1 VFDTE
6 CKKGYIY
13 AVVFETKWGMQ
24 CRSWFR
30 HCATSQKVAGAIP
43 DYVIGIFHC
52 YNPSGRTMVLGSTK
66 LLAEGDR
73 CLGLTLPFSF
83 VIYLDVGE
91 PQPPGTLWAC
101 NGTIRGLLYL
111 PFQIKYTVCLLKIL
125 SLLYE
130 YFEILCELC

>member
-1 VFDTE
+1 MFDTE

-13 AVVFETKWGMQ
+13 AVVFQTKWGMQ
-24 CRSWFR
+24 WRIWFR
-30 HCATSQKVAGAIP
+30 HCATSRKVAGAIP
-43 DYVIGIFHC
+43 DYVFGIFHW
-52 YNPSGRTMVLGSTK
+52 YNQSGRAMTLASAQ
-66 LLAEGDR
+66 LLTEGGR

-83 VIYLDVGE
+83 AVCLDVWE

-101 NGTIRGLLYL
+101 NRTVRGLLYL
-111 PFQIKYTVCLLKIL
+111 PFQIKYNVCLPKIL